1 MDQIKANYDRVLLIA
16 VGLLLLA
23 VALYAALGLSS
34 VQEEF
39 PAPDVRPSGEA
50 FEPDAALASLQAE
63 AAKVHDASGTVWSE
77 QASSLFVS
85 RRYLLSEGN
94 LIDIEE
100 SGTQLVPGID
110 NDWILKHDLDYTDRN
125 LAEADADRDGF
136 TNLEEFTA
144 GTIPKDAASK
154 PPHWTKLRL
163 KSFEKIPFRIKF
175 MGAPSVRSG
184 EEFKRGSIELCD
196 GTKIEGKIL
205 SVDKENVLMKVQT
218 SLGIRE
224 EKSYQLSKVKVN
236 KEGKIQLQRGTEFS
250 VNTLDYSSPTQ
261 FVEVG
266 DKIAGTDLEVTQA
279 VFKSAVNDVG
289 TSVDTSELMVK
300 DAATGDVIVL
310 VAGREVDSPYSFALL
325 VDTIRGEDIR
335 VEKGKTFAFGPD
347 GSSYKLIDVD
357 SVAAVLEQ
365 VGSKGSSLKVPPLT
379 TSAETPATDASIENT
394 SNP

>member
-1 MDQIKANYDRVLLIA
+1 MDQIKANYERVILMA

-23 VALYAALGLSS
+23 VALYTALGLSS

-39 PAPDVRPSGEA
+39 PAPDVRSSGEA
-50 FEPDAALASLQAE
+50 FEPDAALAGLQAE

-125 LAEADADRDGF
+125 LAEADADGDGF

-144 GTIPKDAASK
+144 GTVPKDTTSK
-154 PPHWTKLRL
+154 PPLWTKLRL
-163 KSFEKIPFRIKF
+163 KSFEKIPFRMKF
-175 MGAPSVRSG
+175 MGAPSVRPG
-184 EEFKRGSIELCD
+184 EPFQPD
-196 GTKIEGKIL
+196 
-205 SVDKENVLMKVQT
+205 
-218 SLGIRE
+218 
-224 EKSYQLSKVKVN
+224 
-236 KEGKIQLQRGTEFS
+236 TEFS

-261 FVEVG
+261 FVRVG
-266 DKIAGTDLEVTQA
+266 DKIAGTDLEITRA
-279 VFKSAVNDVG
+279 ESKSAVNTVG
-289 TSVDTSELMVK
+289 TNVDASELMVK
-300 DAATGDVIVL
+300 DTATGDVIVL

-325 VDTIRGEDIR
+325 VDTIRGEEIR
-335 VEKGKTFAFGPD
+335 VEKGKTFPFGPE

-365 VGSKGSSLKVPPLT
+365 VGSEGSSLKVPPLT

-394 SNP
+394 SSP

>member
-16 VGLLLLA
+16 VGLFLLA
-23 VALYAALGLSS
+23 VALYTALGLSS

-39 PAPDVRPSGEA
+39 PAPDVRSSGES
-50 FEPDAALASLQAE
+50 FEPDTALAGLQAE
-63 AAKVHDASGTVWSE
+63 AAKVQDESGAVWSE
-77 QASSLFVS
+77 QGGSLFVS

-125 LAEADADRDGF
+125 LAEADADGDGF
-136 TNLEEFTA
+136 TNLEEFVA
-144 GTIPKDAASK
+144 GTVPKDTASK
-154 PPHWTKLRL
+154 PPLWTKLKL

-184 EEFKRGSIELCD
+184 DLAQGEEFE
-196 GTKIEGKIL
+196 
-205 SVDKENVLMKVQT
+205 
-218 SLGIRE
+218 
-224 EKSYQLSKVKVN
+224 
-236 KEGKIQLQRGTEFS
+236 RGTEFS

-266 DKIAGTDLEVTQA
+266 DKIEGTNLQVTQA
-279 VFKSAVNDVG
+279 VFKSEVNDVCAN
-289 TSVDTSELMVK
+289 VDVSELTVK
-300 DAATGDVIVL
+300 DTATGDVIVL
-310 VAGREVDSPYSFALL
+310 VSGREVDSPYSFALL
-325 VDTIRGEDIR
+325 VDTIRSEEYR
-335 VEKGKTFAFGPD
+335 VEKGKTFPFGPD
-347 GSSYKLIDVD
+347 GSAYKLIDVD

-365 VGSKGSSLKVPPLT
+365 VGSEGSFLTVLPLT

>member
-1 MDQIKANYDRVLLIA
+1 MDQIKANYERVLLIA

-23 VALYAALGLSS
+23 VALYAAVGLSS

-39 PAPDVRPSGEA
+39 PAPDVRSSGEA

-94 LIDIEE
+94 LIDIQE

-125 LAEADADRDGF
+125 LAEADADGDGF

-144 GTIPKDAASK
+144 GTVPKDTTSK
-154 PPHWTKLRL
+154 PPLWTKLRL
-163 KSFEKIPFRIKF
+163 KSFEKIPFRMKF
-175 MGAPSVRSG
+175 MGAPSVRPG
-184 EEFKRGSIELCD
+184 EPFQPD
-196 GTKIEGKIL
+196 
-205 SVDKENVLMKVQT
+205 
-218 SLGIRE
+218 
-224 EKSYQLSKVKVN
+224 
-236 KEGKIQLQRGTEFS
+236 TEFS
-250 VNTLDYSSPTQ
+250 VTPLDNSSPTQ
-261 FVEVG
+261 FLRVG
-266 DKIAGTDLEVTQA
+266 DKIAGTDLEITGA
-279 VFKSAVNDVG
+279 ESKSAVNAVG
-289 TSVDTSELMVK
+289 TTVDASELMVK
-300 DAATGDVIVL
+300 DTATGDVIVL

-325 VDTIRGEDIR
+325 VDTIQGKEIR
-335 VEKGKTFAFGPD
+335 VEKGKTFTFGPE

-365 VGSKGSSLKVPPLT
+365 VGSEGSSLKVPPLT

-394 SNP
+394 SNL